1 MKTSNYDIDYKS
13 LFWFSLPSIAA
24 TMVEPLVEIVDS
36 AIIGPISPSHLSAL
50 SANGAIFSVSI
61 WIFNFLSHVGSAE
74 VASAYAQNNEKQ
86 LKEGILLGLILPI
99 VIGCIVA
106 SILFTLGD
114 KLLLGI
120 MKLDPLRYELARSY
134 FDIRLFSIPF
144 ALLLSS
150 TSGILR
156 GLGKVRFAFINVLLM
171 TATNTILTIILVK
184 TFKLELMGAALG
196 SLVALII
203 TSVPIAVYLF
213 RSYLKKPYGI
223 LKTINLNYF
232 HSYFSNSYNQFLR
245 TVAISCSFFISTAY
259 ANASGAVSG
268 ASHQILLHYWLLA
281 SYVLDGFSVTAT
293 TIGADLW
300 FSNKY
305 KEWRILPKRLLIMS
319 VCVGI
324 IFALAYLLNPHLI
337 YLFTKSN
344 SVFATAFS
352 VWVLISL
359 FQIPNSIL
367 YTFDGLFFSQ
377 KNFIYI
383 RKKMWQGFLF
393 GFLPIIL
400 IWGDEGL
407 MSIWI
412 AICALNSY
420 RFFAFANKLL
430 RQQRK

>member
-1 MKTSNYDIDYKS
+1 
-13 LFWFSLPSIAA
+13 
-24 TMVEPLVEIVDS
+24 
-36 AIIGPISPSHLSAL
+36 
-50 SANGAIFSVSI
+50 
-61 WIFNFLSHVGSAE
+61 
-74 VASAYAQNNEKQ
+74 
-86 LKEGILLGLILPI
+86 
-99 VIGCIVA
+99 
-106 SILFTLGD
+106 
-114 KLLLGI
+114 
-120 MKLDPLRYELARSY
+120 
-134 FDIRLFSIPF
+134 
-144 ALLLSS
+144 
-150 TSGILR
+150 
-156 GLGKVRFAFINVLLM
+156 
-171 TATNTILTIILVK
+171 
-184 TFKLELMGAALG
+184 
-196 SLVALII
+196 
-203 TSVPIAVYLF
+203 
-213 RSYLKKPYGI
+213 
-223 LKTINLNYF
+223 
-232 HSYFSNSYNQFLR
+232 
-245 TVAISCSFFISTAY
+245 
-259 ANASGAVSG
+259 
-268 ASHQILLHYWLLA
+268 
-281 SYVLDGFSVTAT
+281 
-293 TIGADLW
+293 
-300 FSNKY
+300 
-305 KEWRILPKRLLIMS
+305 S